1 MNKKEQI
8 INQIL
13 QKMQPELND
22 SQYYLLKNALDIA
35 LHPYDITAEETSVI
49 IYDDFNIRIL
59 KQYLGI
65 LRIVGKSSET
75 IVRYHLVLSMMLEST
90 QKNIKDITTNDLRYY
105 LAWYQET
112 REVSGTTL
120 DGMRRVISAFFSWLE
135 SEDYILKSPARRV
148 ARIKKDTTQE
158 SEFKES
164 ELELLGMACTHIR
177 DRAILE
183 FMYSTAAR
191 VSEVAKANI
200 SDIDFQN
207 KSIVLHGKGGKDRI
221 TYFTDKTAMY
231 LQKYLETR
239 TDNEDALFLSLKSPK
254 NRVTK
259 NGIEQMV
266 SKLGAAANVS
276 GVHPHRF
283 RVTRITILVNRGM
296 PLQHVQEIAGHSDIN
311 TTRMYYRSNNER
323 VRYEYMKSA

>member
-1 MNKKEQI
+1 MNKKDEI

-13 QKMQPELND
+13 QKMQPELKE
-22 SQYYLLKNALDIA
+22 SQYDLLKNTLDIT
-35 LHPYDITAEETSVI
+35 LHPYDITNMETSVI
-49 IYDDFNIRIL
+49 VYDDFNTRIL
-59 KQYLGI
+59 KQYLGT
-65 LRIVGKSSET
+65 LRIVGKSTET
-75 IVRYHLVLSMMLEST
+75 IERYRLTLTMMVESLH
-90 QKNIKDITTNDLRYY
+90 KNIKEITTNDLRYY
-105 LAWYQET
+105 LAWYQEQ
-112 REVSGTTL
+112 RKVSGTTL

-135 SEDYILKSPARRV
+135 SEDYITKSPARRV

-164 ELELLGMACTHIR
+164 ELELLGMACTNIR

-207 KSIVLHGKGGKDRI
+207 KSIVLHGKGGKDRV
-221 TYFTDKTAMY
+221 TYFTDKTLMY

-239 TDNEDALFLSLKSPK
+239 TDNEDALFLNLKAPIR
-254 NRVTK
+254 RVTK

-266 SKLGAAANVS
+266 NKLGAATNIS

-283 RVTRITILVNRGM
+283 RITRITILVNRGM

-323 VRYEYMKSA
+323 VRFEYMKSA